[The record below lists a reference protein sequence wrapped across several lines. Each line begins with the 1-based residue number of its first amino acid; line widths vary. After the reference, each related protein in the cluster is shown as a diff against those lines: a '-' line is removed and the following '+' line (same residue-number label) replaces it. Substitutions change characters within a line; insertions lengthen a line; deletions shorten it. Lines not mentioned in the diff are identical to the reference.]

1 MFAFGVVSDLHRFE
15 VHVFSHPFGARLGG
29 VGVLGDHPRLV
40 VGVLG
45 LGDLRPGV
53 VQVLVA
59 ILVVVDGP
67 HVDVVLLLAAQ
78 SAHVEHEHGK

>member
-15 VHVFSHPFGARLGG
+15 VHIFCHPFGARLGG

-40 VGVLG
+40 VGVLR
-45 LGDLRPGV
+45 LRVLRPGV
-53 VQVLVA
+53 VQVLVV

-67 HVDVVLLLAAQ
+67 HVDGVLLAAQ